1 MNVHLHTRLLLTAAL
16 LAVALGL
23 LAACGNGG
31 ESTAGQATESD
42 VPQNGGADSEPS
54 APSGASDDSDDGT
67 VSYQNPGAEGRLFDS
82 SRNDA
87 LAGAAPANAVK
98 WGKSPAISA
107 GALDADG
114 MLEGGATLFNPVAD
128 SEGAAFIVYYKGN
141 EEPLVVLLPDLGP
154 MFTWETN
161 HTVAPMEHEFEGA
174 SFTFTA
180 YSPLFM
186 DVGPGD
192 LELRV
197 YGVDGTGADALLAVA
212 PIAVE

>member
-1 MNVHLHTRLLLTAAL
+1 MNLHAHTRLLLTAAL

-31 ESTAGQATESD
+31 ESTSGQATEPD
-42 VPQNGGADSEPS
+42 APQNGGADSEPS
-54 APSGASDDSDDGT
+54 APSGAPDDSDDGT
-67 VSYQNPGAEGRLFDS
+67 VSYRNPGAEGRLFDS

-87 LAGAAPANAVK
+87 LASAAPANLVT
-98 WGKSPAISA
+98 WGKSPTISA
-107 GALDADG
+107 GGLEANGMLTDGAMLFDPMADG
-114 MLEGGATLFNPVAD
+114 D
-128 SEGAAFIVYYKGN
+128 GAAFIVYYKGN

-154 MFTWETN
+154 MFTWETI

-212 PIAVE
+212 QIAVQ